1 MFTTAA
7 LRLFELLSSLRA
19 RVEDDQGQTL
29 AEYGL
34 IVTTIAVAVVIFAVI
49 AFRGALIASFNSA
62 GACLNGS
69 C

>member
-19 RVEDDQGQTL
+19 RVEDDEGQTL

-34 IVTTIAVAVVIFAVI
+34 IVTTIAVAVVILAVI
-49 AFRGALIASFNSA
+49 VFRNAVVGSFNSA
-62 GACLNGS
+62 SSCLNGS